1 MTFHN
6 LFIEAKGLT
15 HTHVLEVYSVD
26 PYAAFSLFRRAICD
40 GLRAVYRPV
49 GYEQDEYF
57 DFVSFNLAVKA
68 TNVNKTYTQVSGPG
82 VPVEIALA
90 MTDCSHESMPI
101 ENSLGFAEILEK
113 EYQELLKVRDFS
125 KNEESCETES

>member
-1 MTFHN
+1 MTLYN

-26 PYAAFSLFRRAICD
+26 PYPAFSLFRRAICD

-57 DFVSFNLAVKA
+57 DFVSPDVAVKA
-68 TNVNKTYTQVSGPG
+68 TNSGKTYTQISGPG

-90 MTDCSHESMPI
+90 MTDCSHESIPV
-101 ENSLGFAEILEK
+101 ETSLGFSEILEK
-113 EYQELLKVRDFS
+113 EYQELLKIRRFS
-125 KNEESCETES
+125 REEESCTAES